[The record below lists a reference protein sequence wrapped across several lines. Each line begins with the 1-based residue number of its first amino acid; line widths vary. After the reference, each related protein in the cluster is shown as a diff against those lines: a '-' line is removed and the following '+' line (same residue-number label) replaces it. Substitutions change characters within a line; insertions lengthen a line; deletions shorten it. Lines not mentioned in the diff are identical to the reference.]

1 MLQFNSLRPDTL
13 DVLKLTM
20 SEPALND
27 FTLVGGT
34 ALALHFGH
42 RISEDVDLFTWQKFD
57 VDFLLNEL
65 STKLNFTIKIKTPI
79 GAHLFIE
86 QVKTDL
92 VYFPI
97 KPIRDTIIK
106 DGVRLLQLDD
116 LAAMKLNAIANRG
129 AKKDFYDL
137 FFLLEAYPIEKLI
150 ELFAEKFKQQD
161 VFGLTRSIGYFAD
174 ADEEETQIIVLKDKK
189 LTWEKVKQ
197 KILIETHKIL

>member
-1 MLQFNSLRPDTL
+1 MLQFNALRPDTL

-20 SEPALND
+20 AEPALND

-42 RISEDVDLFTWQKFD
+42 RVSEDVDLFTWQRFD

-97 KPIRDTIIK
+97 KPIRETIIK

-116 LAAMKLNAIANRG
+116 LAGMKLNAIANRG

-137 FFLLEAYPIEKLI
+137 FFLLQAYPIEKLV

-161 VFGLTRSIGYFAD
+161 VFGLTRSIAYFAD
-174 ADEEETQIIVLKDKK
+174 ADEEDTEIIVLKEKN

-197 KILIETHKIL
+197 KILAETHKIL

>member
-1 MLQFNSLRPDTL
+1 MLQFNALRPDTL

-20 SEPALND
+20 NEPLLND

-42 RISEDVDLFTWQKFD
+42 RISEDIDLFSWERFNVD
-57 VDFLLNEL
+57 VLLNEL
-65 STKLNFTIKIKTPI
+65 ESKIKFSIKIKTPI

-86 QVKTDL
+86 TVKTDI

-97 KPIRDTIIK
+97 KPMREPILQ

-137 FFLLEAYPIEKLI
+137 FFLLEAYSIEKLI
-150 ELFAEKFKQQD
+150 ELFVEKFKQQD
-161 VFGLTRSIGYFAD
+161 VFGLSKSIGYFKD
-174 ADEEETQIIVLKDKK
+174 ADEEDTQIIVLKDKA
-189 LTWEKVKQ
+189 LTWQKVKE
-197 KILIETHKIL
+197 KILKETHKIL

>member
-1 MLQFNSLRPDTL
+1 MN
-13 DVLKLTM
+13 
-20 SEPALND
+20 EPLLND

-42 RISEDVDLFTWQKFD
+42 RISDDIDLFCWERFNVD
-57 VDFLLNEL
+57 VLLNEL
-65 STKLNFTIKIKTPI
+65 ESKIKFSIKIKTPI

-86 QVKTDL
+86 TVKTDI

-97 KPIRDTIIK
+97 KPMREPILQ

-137 FFLLEAYPIEKLI
+137 FFLLEAYSI
-150 ELFAEKFKQQD
+150 
-161 VFGLTRSIGYFAD
+161 GLSKSIGYFKD
-174 ADEEETQIIVLKDKK
+174 ADEEDTQIIVLKDKA
-189 LTWEKVKQ
+189 LTWQKVKE
-197 KILIETHKIL
+197 KILKETHKIL